1 MPRKSVIFAERTER
15 ISVENV
21 MRPIFLIGFMGSGK
35 TTLGRALAAATG
47 LRFID
52 LDEYIEEQSGA
63 SVSEIFATR
72 GEVAFRELERLTL
85 LEVSRMDD
93 VIVACGGGT
102 PCFGSNMELMNSTGL
117 TVLLEASFPRLL
129 ERLTEGSAK
138 RPLIAAM
145 GSHELEE
152 YIRRTVEARMPFYSK
167 ARQRFG
173 SDELETAEMIAA
185 SVARFTDRFLK

>member
-1 MPRKSVIFAERTER
+1 MVTRVVVLSIF
-15 ISVENV
+15 SYFCVE
-21 MRPIFLIGFMGSGK
+21 MSPIYLIGFMGSGK

-63 SVSEIFATR
+63 TVREIFATR
-72 GEVAFRELERLTL
+72 GEAAFREIERATL

-102 PCFGSNMELMNSTGL
+102 PCFGSNMELMNTTGL

-129 ERLTEGSAK
+129 ERLTEGRAK

-145 GSHELEE
+145 ERDELEA
-152 YIRRTVEARMPFYSK
+152 YIRATLVARMPHYSK
-167 ARQRFG
+167 ARGRFG

>member
-1 MPRKSVIFAERTER
+1 MS
-15 ISVENV
+15 
-21 MRPIFLIGFMGSGK
+21 PIYLIGFMGSGK

-52 LDEYIEEQSGA
+52 LDEYIEEKSGA

-72 GEVAFRELERLTL
+72 GEAAFRELERLTL

>member
-1 MPRKSVIFAERTER
+1 MVTRVVALSIF
-15 ISVENV
+15 SYFCVE
-21 MRPIFLIGFMGSGK
+21 MSPIYLIGFMGSGK

-63 SVSEIFATR
+63 TVREIFATR
-72 GEVAFRELERLTL
+72 GEAAFREIERATL

-102 PCFGSNMELMNSTGL
+102 PCFRSNMELMNATGF

-129 ERLTEGSAK
+129 ERLTEGRAK

-145 GSHELEE
+145 ERDELEA
-152 YIRRTVEARMPFYSK
+152 YIRTTLNARMPHYSK
-167 ARQRFG
+167 ARGRFG

>member
-1 MPRKSVIFAERTER
+1 
-15 ISVENV
+15 
-21 MRPIFLIGFMGSGK
+21 
-35 TTLGRALAAATG
+35 
-47 LRFID
+47 
-52 LDEYIEEQSGA
+52 
-63 SVSEIFATR
+63 
-72 GEVAFRELERLTL
+72 
-85 LEVSRMDD
+85 
-93 VIVACGGGT
+93 
-102 PCFGSNMELMNSTGL
+102 MELMNSTGL

>member
-1 MPRKSVIFAERTER
+1 MVTRVVVLSIF
-15 ISVENV
+15 SYFCVE
-21 MRPIFLIGFMGSGK
+21 MSPIYLIGFMGSGK

-63 SVSEIFATR
+63 TVREIFATR
-72 GEVAFRELERLTL
+72 GEAAFREIERSTL

-102 PCFGSNMELMNSTGL
+102 PCFGSNMELMNTTGL
-117 TVLLEASFPRLL
+117 TVLLEASLPRLL
-129 ERLTEGSAK
+129 ERLTEGRAK

-145 GSHELEE
+145 ERDELEA
-152 YIRRTVEARMPFYSK
+152 YIRATLVARMPHYSK
-167 ARQRFG
+167 ARGRFG

>member
-1 MPRKSVIFAERTER
+1 MVTRVVVLSIF
-15 ISVENV
+15 SYFCVE
-21 MRPIFLIGFMGSGK
+21 MSPIYLIGFMGSGK

-52 LDEYIEEQSGA
+52 LDEYIEEKSGA
-63 SVSEIFATR
+63 TVREIFATR
-72 GEVAFRELERLTL
+72 GEAAFREIERATL

-102 PCFGSNMELMNSTGL
+102 PCFGSNMELMNATGL

-129 ERLTEGSAK
+129 ERLTEGRAK

-145 GSHELEE
+145 ERDELEA
-152 YIRRTVEARMPFYSK
+152 YIRATLVARMPHYSK
-167 ARQRFG
+167 ARGRFG

>member
-1 MPRKSVIFAERTER
+1 MVTRVVVLSIF
-15 ISVENV
+15 SYFCVE
-21 MRPIFLIGFMGSGK
+21 MSPIYLIGFMGSGK

-63 SVSEIFATR
+63 TVREIFATR
-72 GEVAFRELERLTL
+72 GEAAFREIERATL

-102 PCFGSNMELMNSTGL
+102 PCFGSNMELMNTTGL

-129 ERLTEGSAK
+129 ERLTEGRAK

-145 GSHELEE
+145 ERDELEA
-152 YIRRTVEARMPFYSK
+152 YIRTTLNARMPHYSK
-167 ARQRFG
+167 ARGRFG

>member
-1 MPRKSVIFAERTER
+1 M
-15 ISVENV
+15 V
-21 MRPIFLIGFMGSGK
+21 MRVFPISIFSYFCVEMSPIYLIGFMGSGK

>member
-1 MPRKSVIFAERTER
+1 MS
-15 ISVENV
+15 
-21 MRPIFLIGFMGSGK
+21 PIYLIGFMGSGK

-102 PCFGSNMELMNSTGL
+102 PCFGSNMELLNSTGL
-117 TVLLEASFPRLL
+117 IESC
-129 ERLTEGSAK
+129 AK